1 MPKLLTLTG
10 HKAVRPLRLRL
21 GFLHVLIAA
30 LFWMAFSAV
39 AMAANFTVS
48 LDRDT
53 INLGESAMLTMTF
66 DGGDPNT
73 LPSLPAIPNFNYVGP
88 SRSEQTSL
96 VFNGAQSQSS
106 HQITYVYTLTPTQ
119 LGEYVIPAMTAVID
133 GQSFNSQPVK
143 LTVTKAPAPAVNP
156 KTVFLKLAIP
166 KAEVYIGEILP
177 LEIQLYLAEQV
188 HLSEMPHF
196 KEEGFT
202 LGKMLQP
209 TQAATMINNQR
220 YEVVTFKTC
229 VVAAKVGKID
239 LGPASVTI
247 SVPKPNSRRSFPFN
261 EPVDW
266 QNVTIESEPQT
277 VQVLPLPRENVPAG
291 FCGAVGNYALDLT
304 VSPTNVAVGDP
315 ITIKA
320 KITGHGALDAVTLP
334 AQDGWQQFKLYP
346 PTAEFQPSD
355 QLGLNGTKTFA
366 LTAVPQSMDITELP
380 QFTFSFFDPEQKG
393 YRTLTQPATPLIVRP
408 SAASLPPPIVSNA
421 NVNESQPA
429 SKDIVH
435 IKPRLG
441 VLAQIPQPLV
451 QQPWFV
457 ALQGAPVLAWLTLL
471 YSRKQKERLAN
482 NPRLRRQRTV
492 EKIVNHGLKELRQSA
507 NSNQPEPFFATMF
520 HLLQEQL
527 GERLDL
533 PASAITEAVLEEHLR
548 PSQLPE
554 ETIALLHE
562 LFQSCNQ
569 ARYAPQSTNE
579 ELVSLIPKLEAALNE
594 LKKIKA

>member
-1 MPKLLTLTG
+1 MPKLSPLTG
-10 HKAVRPLRLRL
+10 HKAVRPLRARWGILPA
-21 GFLHVLIAA
+21 LIAA
-30 LFWMAFSAV
+30 LLWLVLPVAV
-39 AMAANFTVS
+39 MAANFTVS

-66 DGGDPNT
+66 EGGDPNNLPT
-73 LPSLPAIPNFNYVGP
+73 LPPIANLNYGAP

-106 HQITYVYTLTPTQ
+106 HQITYVYPLTPTQ
-119 LGEYVIPAMTAVID
+119 LGEYVIPAITAVIEVKT
-133 GQSFNSQPVK
+133 FNSQPVK
-143 LTVTKAPAPAVNP
+143 LTVTKAPAPSVNP
-156 KTVFLKLAIP
+156 KSVFLKLVVP
-166 KAEVYIGEILP
+166 KTEVYIGEILP
-177 LEIQLYLAEQV
+177 VEIQLYIAEQV

-196 KEEGFT
+196 NEQGFT
-202 LGKMLQP
+202 LGKMLPP
-209 TQAATMINNQR
+209 TQAATIFNNQR
-220 YEVVTFKTC
+220 YEVATFKTC

-239 LGPASVTI
+239 LGPASVGL

-291 FCGAVGNYALDLT
+291 FCGAVGDYSLALT

-320 KITGHGALDAVTLP
+320 QITGRGAIDGVTLP
-334 AQDGWQQFKLYP
+334 AQDGWQQFKVYP
-346 PTAEFQPSD
+346 PTAEFHPSD

-380 QFTFSFFDPEQKG
+380 PFTFSFFDTEQKS

-408 SAASLPPPIVSNA
+408 SAASLPPPILSNA
-421 NVNESQPA
+421 NANDNQPA
-429 SKDIVH
+429 SKDVAH
-435 IKPRLG
+435 IKPRIGL
-441 VLAQIPQPLV
+441 LAQIHPPLV
-451 QQPWFV
+451 RQPWFV
-457 ALQGAPVLAWLTLL
+457 ALQGVPVLAWLSLL

-482 NPRLRRQRTV
+482 NPRLRRQRDV
-492 EKIVNHGLKELRQSA
+492 ELIVRNGLNELRHSA
-507 NSNQPEPFFATMF
+507 NSNEPEPFFATMF

-533 PASAITEAVLEEHLR
+533 AASAITEAVLEEHLH
-548 PSQLPE
+548 PLQVPE

-579 ELVSLIPKLEAALNE
+579 ELVSLIPCAGNRP
-594 LKKIKA
+594 